1 MSVQSRGKL
10 VTQSTDDF
18 IIDLEVFFVFAY
30 LVSPS
35 QMRGTC
41 HHSTPQLSTIIKI
54 CEMGQTTTL
63 GLALKKKKKKNL
75 HQFSIVAFMWMNGLR
90 KVNTEH

>member
-18 IIDLEVFFVFAY
+18 ATDLEVFFVFAY

-63 GLALKKKKKKNL
+63 GLAL
-75 HQFSIVAFMWMNGLR
+75 
-90 KVNTEH
+90 